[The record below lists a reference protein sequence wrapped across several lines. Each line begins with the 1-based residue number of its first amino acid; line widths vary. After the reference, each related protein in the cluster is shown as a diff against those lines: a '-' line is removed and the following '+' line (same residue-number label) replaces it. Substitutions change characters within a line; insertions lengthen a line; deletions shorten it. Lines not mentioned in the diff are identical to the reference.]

1 MSEACAHEGAL
12 WIGGRWHCDAC
23 QTTFAGGHDFDR
35 RHIQEKARAILH
47 EMHDAGDL
55 YVSNNTDG
63 DYRVADM
70 VARLRADDL
79 YTTAAVRAVA
89 QGDEA
94 TLSRLIQDARTA
106 RQRARHYWTTDWSQE
121 VC

>member
-1 MSEACAHEGAL
+1 MSETCAHEGAL

-23 QTTFAGGHDFDR
+23 QTTSAGGHDFDR
-35 RHIQEKARAILH
+35 RHIQEKVRAIFH

-106 RQRARHYWTTDWSQE
+106 RQRAPLLDH
-121 VC
+121 